1 MKADVTSSVLSSS
14 CFDWFYFLFLCEATK
29 LRVRNNPSDRF
40 HPLHWL
46 LVAGCLL
53 VSSFLKSTVTFYR
66 ILHSARACCRFSCSA
81 PHALPHTCART
92 GARPY
97 RGHLLTAAQII
108 SKPFFKFCLRW
119 TKINT
124 VTVLEDYRQRYFC
137 QIIIYVFMKRSLQK
151 CN

>member
-108 SKPFFKFCLRW
+108 SKPFFLILFKMNRNKYSNCSGGFLA
-119 TKINT
+119 TDS
-124 VTVLEDYRQRYFC
+124 VTFVRLL
-137 QIIIYVFMKRSLQK
+137 FMYL
-151 CN
+151 